1 MGSIKV
7 SIIVPIYNVEK
18 YLDRCMQSLLGQT
31 LKDIEIIMVD
41 DGSPDGCP
49 ALCDE
54 YVRRDARVKV
64 IHKQNAGLGYARN
77 AGLDVAT
84 GEYVAFVDSDDY
96 VDLEMYEKLYV
107 TAIRTG
113 SDVVYCGFNRY
124 YSENNVIHYANVNS
138 EHVYKGEDVNQLL
151 LDFISSSPKCKKDW
165 KYEMSVWHSIY
176 KREVIKE
183 NNIKFYSE
191 RDYLSEDIPFQVDF
205 LKAANSA
212 SYIPDTLY
220 YYCMNNAFSL
230 TRSKYSSDKLERSVA
245 LYNLLA
251 RKTKDIDKECLRAKR
266 FFISYMRAHLYGIS
280 AMDIPYNEKIR
291 LMKELNDKKI
301 WETVDSYPYSALNKN
316 SRLICFLQR
325 NRMYATAL
333 FYVKIILFIK
343 SILHK

>member
-165 KYEMSVWHSIY
+165 KYEMSVWH
-176 KREVIKE
+176 
-183 NNIKFYSE
+183 
-191 RDYLSEDIPFQVDF
+191 
-205 LKAANSA
+205 
-212 SYIPDTLY
+212 T
-220 YYCMNNAFSL
+220 
-230 TRSKYSSDKLERSVA
+230 
-245 LYNLLA
+245 
-251 RKTKDIDKECLRAKR
+251 
-266 FFISYMRAHLYGIS
+266 
-280 AMDIPYNEKIR
+280 
-291 LMKELNDKKI
+291 
-301 WETVDSYPYSALNKN
+301 
-316 SRLICFLQR
+316 
-325 NRMYATAL
+325 
-333 FYVKIILFIK
+333 
-343 SILHK
+343 